1 MAEPG
6 LLQQAQE
13 ASKARQY
20 ERSLELFNQVRA
32 SGPGSLQG
40 PAPPRPLRGRIG
52 CSP

>member
-40 PAPPRPLRGRIG
+40 PAPAAAWANWMLAVI
-52 CSP
+52 